1 MSTHQ
6 EPKLPPP
13 DPDPERDPPEPS
25 PVREPDEPGPDIID
39 PNPELLPA

>member
-1 MSTHQ
+1 MRTHQ

-25 PVREPDEPGPDIID
+25 PVPEPDEPGPDLAD